1 MTSLRS
7 LASLPLFGIR
17 SGAGVV
23 AWSLMSS
30 FSCSAV
36 EALHRVG
43 GELLHTSRVTVDLVG
58 GGVRARDA
66 GGDADAV
73 VGRAAHGEP
82 GQARQVLADAGHAG
96 VVADGVLGQTVL
108 PARDAGG

>member
-1 MTSLRS
+1 
-7 LASLPLFGIR
+7 
-17 SGAGVV
+17 
-23 AWSLMSS
+23 
-30 FSCSAV
+30 CSAV

-43 GELLHTSRVTVDLVG
+43 GELLHTSQVTVDLVG

-108 PARDAGG
+108 PARDAGGDRGGGQTGGLLQVLPGDLHEPGVVAA